1 MKVHSD
7 LRCVWNEARRYGIRY
22 SVLPLGLTGQTKAHE
37 KSLSRR
43 HAVTEGGRMTVMRE
57 KTSDQT
63 EQGTVVGEETV
74 EVGGDLQ
81 KGWGEAGKG
90 GGGLCMR
97 TSMQTRDTRV

>member
-43 HAVTEGGRMTVMRE
+43 HVVTEGGRMTVMRE

-74 EVGGDLQ
+74 EVGGIYRKDGGRQ
-81 KGWGEAGKG
+81 GREEAG
-90 GGGLCMR
+90 
-97 TSMQTRDTRV
+97 SA